1 MTGQIL
7 DLRSRGDIGTASD
20 TAYAQ
25 LGYDAG
31 VTLGAE
37 ICSGFRVA
45 LGANFAARGSAGVE
59 FADFIEAT
67 LELEAGAQLRAE
79 LAAQLSPDVT
89 GVFGLHVVAA
99 AQLKAYIRA
108 RLAVGLSLGEVIGNA
123 LRNREGDLGLEDRL
137 LLALVDKIAFE
148 MGVEASAEIAVSAA
162 AEIAAR
168 INLQPGENDEPGFD
182 LRVNAGA
189 GFLYGKDL
197 SVFMRGRLP
206 SLKDYLDDA
215 VSIVASEIT
224 SQQDDAASRIL
235 AAGLTAAGR
244 AVVAGMVA
252 EEKAKEQDST
262 EALIDMLDAVA
273 GAALES
279 VIETAL
285 DEALSAALGE
295 IAVVPAALQQ
305 DLASLAERTD
315 LPDLAT
321 LVGIFSQFA
330 EVGTPPAAG
339 QEERPISR
347 MSAAFHALV
356 FVIDP
361 ADALFDR
368 PLPAHVIRQA
378 NLPAGADRFTN
389 TLEAIALLDGGFLDA
404 QIARL
409 AHPFDL
415 VMKALLGSLN
425 DAGLG
430 LGAYFAGQT
439 PDQETLNTLAS
450 NFAQRVIAE
459 VFVPDATRALQTLE
473 DDGALP
479 PILADLMHALL
490 HGTSKLIIPVLAEL
504 AQETDGKKRFALQQ
518 KLGHYATQMAA
529 TFMVQQIS
537 EICAVFLKSS
547 VKDFERRI
555 DQLRREVTAPAS
567 DFAERLV
574 DPILGSLADCLPG
587 DDLRRTPRR
596 AEMLRIVRSFMLQLC
611 DASQIAFGSQTWSEA
626 RIDRLSGALLTLTT
640 GADDGGI
647 DWAGLSSQ
655 DLRRRIDALADC
667 PPLVGSLKTAV
678 EDVGQDLAEI
688 GVAQAR
694 IFLLYVPGII
704 ANHLPALGRE
714 LVFAVGEE
722 AVDVIADG
730 VAAAL
735 QWAED
740 RLDEA
745 EAALE
750 RLQQELDAAI
760 EAIKDG
766 VEDLRRATLAWAE
779 AVIDD
784 LLAALDF
791 AADSIFEAIADFV
804 TELLGASNPI
814 DNEAAARAELR
825 RVKSALT
832 SRLAPAAFAD
842 LEATALASR
851 HGNTADML
859 AAHRAVRAG
868 IFSSAEQ
875 DLMHAL
881 PLRAG
886 VSFEDAGDR
895 KFGGM
900 VAARQV
906 IENEIVTLESKHLQ
920 IGSQTELR
928 AAMLAKRARHLKQ
941 TRDAGAAMR
950 AAPSIRFNAPLSA
963 DPAPDTG
970 QRPADLPIYGPHVHV
985 EIELGPFPVEF
996 IDDALDLPF
1005 QDLSIDRFGA
1015 PASGADNMRSLLD
1028 RAILDVENAPLFDIR
1043 FFVNGEELALKD
1055 MQRKGT
1061 RLSGTLPQDLLRP
1074 GRNHALLVVYAAPAL
1089 SLGPPIMHHVA
1100 FLRDANSFDRP
1111 SNTIGFDR
1119 AATVINSKGDDHQD
1133 ARGGR
1138 PDDRE
1143 VIVIHNRSDSVSTE
1157 LADWEIEDARGHTF
1171 RFPPRIKLAAG
1182 ERISVVIGKSSE
1194 AGQLN
1199 WIEDYGRGPIALL
1212 NNDAERLL
1220 LRTAQGR
1227 IVSQLFSGPPTANE
1241 DISIL
1246 RRRPTR

>member
-1 MTGQIL
+1 MTGQIF

-67 LELEAGAQLRAE
+67 LELEAGAQIRAE
-79 LAAQLSPDVT
+79 IAAQLSPDVT

-108 RLAVGLSLGEVIGNA
+108 RLAVGLTLGEVVGNA
-123 LRNREGDLGLEDRL
+123 LRNRDGDLGLEDRL

-148 MGVEASAEIAVSAA
+148 MGVEASAEIAISAA

-168 INLQPGENDEPGFD
+168 INLQPGQHDEPGFD
-182 LRVNAGA
+182 LRINAGA

-197 SVFMRGRLP
+197 SVFLRGRLP

-215 VSIVASEIT
+215 VSIVANEIST
-224 SQQDDAASRIL
+224 QQDTAAARIL
-235 AAGLTAAGR
+235 SAGLAAAGR

-252 EEKAKEQDST
+252 DEKAKEEDST
-262 EALIDMLDAVA
+262 QALIDMLDVVA
-273 GAALES
+273 SAALEAA
-279 VIETAL
+279 IETAM

-305 DLASLAERTD
+305 ELAGLAERTD

-321 LVGIFSQFA
+321 LVGILSQFA
-330 EVGTPPAAG
+330 EVGSAPPAG
-339 QEERPISR
+339 QEERPIAR
-347 MSAAFHALV
+347 ISAAFHALV
-356 FVIDP
+356 FVTDP
-361 ADALFDR
+361 SDALFDQ
-368 PLPAHVIRQA
+368 PLPSHVIRQA
-378 NLPAGADRFTN
+378 DLPLGADRFTN
-389 TLEAIALLDGGFLDA
+389 ALEAISLLDGGFLDA
-404 QIARL
+404 QIAQL
-409 AHPFDL
+409 PHPLDL
-415 VMKALLGSLN
+415 VMTALLGALN

-430 LGAYFAGQT
+430 LGAYLAGEA
-439 PDQETLNTLAS
+439 PDQETINRLAS
-450 NFAQRVIAE
+450 SFAQRVIAE
-459 VFVPDATRALQTLE
+459 VFVPDATRALQKLE
-473 DDGALP
+473 DDGTLP

-490 HGTSKLIIPVLAEL
+490 HGTSKLLIPVLAEL
-504 AQETDGKKRFALQQ
+504 AQETDGKKKFALQQ

-555 DQLRREVTAPAS
+555 DQLRREVTDPGS

-596 AEMLRIVRSFMLQLC
+596 AEMLRIVRSFMLHLC
-611 DASQIAFGSQTWSEA
+611 DASQIAFGSQTWSDA

-647 DWAGLSSQ
+647 DWAGQSSQ
-655 DLRRRIDALADC
+655 DLRQRIDALADC

-678 EDVGQDLAEI
+678 DDVGQDLAEI

-694 IFLLYVPGII
+694 IFLLHVPGII
-704 ANHLPALGRE
+704 ASHLPALGRE
-714 LVFAVGEE
+714 LVFAIGEE

-740 RLDEA
+740 RLAEA
-745 EAALE
+745 EEALL
-750 RLQQELDAAI
+750 RLADELDAAI

-766 VEDLRRATLAWAE
+766 IEALRRATLAWAE

-791 AADSIFEAIADFV
+791 AADNIFEAIADFV
-804 TELLGASNPI
+804 TELLGATNPV

-832 SRLAPAAFAD
+832 ARLAPDAFAG
-842 LEATALASR
+842 LETAALASR
-851 HGNTADML
+851 HGSTTDML
-859 AAHRAVRAG
+859 AAHRAFRERL
-868 IFSSAEQ
+868 FSPAEQ
-875 DLMHAL
+875 TLMQAL

-895 KFGGM
+895 KLGAM
-900 VAARQV
+900 TSARTG
-906 IENEIVTLESKHLQ
+906 IEADIVTLESKHLQ
-920 IGSQTELR
+920 IASQTELR
-928 AAMLAKRARHLKQ
+928 DAMRAKRARHLKQ
-941 TRDAGAAMR
+941 TRDAGLAMR

-970 QRPADLPIYGPHVHV
+970 QRPADLPIYGPFVHV
-985 EIELGPFPVEF
+985 EIELGTFPVEF
-996 IDDALDLPF
+996 IDEALDVPF
-1005 QDLSIDRFGA
+1005 SDLSIDRFGA

-1028 RAILDVENAPLFDIR
+1028 RAVVDIEDAPLFDIR
-1043 FFVNGEELALKD
+1043 FFVNGAEVALKD
-1055 MQRKGT
+1055 MQRKGS
-1061 RLSGTLPQDLLRP
+1061 RLSGTLPEDMLRP
-1074 GRNHALLVVYAAPAL
+1074 GRNHVLLVVYAAPAL

-1100 FLRDANSFDRP
+1100 FVRDAKSFERP

-1119 AATVINSKGDDHQD
+1119 TQTVINTKGDDHQD
-1133 ARGGR
+1133 ARAGR

-1143 VIVIHNRSDSVSTE
+1143 VIVIHNRSDSVNTE
-1157 LADWEIEDARGHTF
+1157 LADWEIEDARGHVF
-1171 RFPPRIKLAAG
+1171 RFPPRTKLSAG
-1182 ERISVVIGKSSE
+1182 DRISVVIGE
-1194 AGQLN
+1194 TRDPAQLN

-1227 IVSQLFSGPPTANE
+1227 IVSQLFSGSPTANE